1 MATDL
6 VMTRDQFTALKSWHE
21 ANGKEWPEEIR
32 ALYALLFSLFNL
44 LVTMKSKHVQ
54 LLARL
59 REAMRL
65 SPKSESGRQ
74 IISKR

>member
-1 MATDL
+1 MAADL
-6 VMTRDQFTALKSWHE
+6 VMTRDQFSTLKTWYD

-32 ALYALLFSLFNL
+32 ALFALLFSLFDM

-74 IISKR
+74 ITSKR